1 MTGWIVLALLV
12 VAGLAIA
19 LEHDRGPL
27 SGLATDDLVRL
38 FMGAALLLL
47 VGVPL
52 LSRYRGRLPTAVRDF
67 LAWAVLGL
75 LLVAGYSYRE
85 ELRPIA
91 ERVMGELSPAGA
103 ALEAAGEAGEKA
115 VRIRRHSDGHF
126 FARTEIDG
134 ETIRMIVDTGA
145 STVVLRPSDAELL
158 GFDLSALR
166 FDIPVNT
173 ANGSTFAARVKLR
186 SVGIGPVVVPD
197 VEALVARPGALHESL
212 LGMSFL
218 SRLRSYEFSGDFL
231 TLRG

>member
-1 MTGWIVLALLV
+1 MIGWIVLALLV
-12 VAGLAIA
+12 VAGLAVA
-19 LEHDRGPL
+19 SQHESGPL
-27 SGLATDDLVRL
+27 GSLETGDLVRL
-38 FMGAALLLL
+38 LMGAALLFL
-47 VGVPL
+47 VGGPL
-52 LSRYRGRLPTAVRDF
+52 LARYQGRIPTAIRDF
-67 LAWAVLGL
+67 LVWAVIGL
-75 LLVAGYSYRE
+75 ALVAGYAYRD

-91 ERVMGELSPAGA
+91 ERVVGELSPPGVAIDVATGT
-103 ALEAAGEAGEKA
+103 GEAA

-126 FARTEIDG
+126 LARTEVDG

-145 STVVLRPSDAELL
+145 STVVLRPADAERL
-158 GFDLSALR
+158 GFDLSALS

-186 SVGIGPVVVPD
+186 RIAIGPVVVPD

-231 TLRG
+231 TLRS